1 MILIKA
7 HIGGASAT
15 NNGALAYTLF
25 DLSDDDRTI
34 TVEAKSTRLFDVCNA
49 FVDAAINVQSNN
61 TSAIDT
67 AVFGLIKSGAIPQ
80 VPKLERGEIVEFIQ
94 KIAFALSSVS
104 RLAILRELHARPMMR
119 ATVAILEMVTGIAN
133 QTLRRHLRVLVNC
146 RLITRTRIG
155 QTYLYESVPMR
166 LATLTYL
173 WNALNKVAGASH

>member
-1 MILIKA
+1 MILIRAQLQKTYPQ
-7 HIGGASAT
+7 HSALDCIHSLT
-15 NNGALAYTLF
+15 T
-25 DLSDDDRTI
+25 DEDI
-34 TVEAKSTRLFDVCNA
+34 IVVEAESTRLFDVCNA
-49 FVDAAINVQSNN
+49 FVDALENVHPNA
-61 TSAIDT
+61 TSTTDA
-67 AVFGLIKSGAIPQ
+67 AVFSLIKDGRIPQ
-80 VPKLERGEIVEFIQ
+80 VPTLRRGEIVEFIQ

-133 QTLRRHLRVLVNC
+133 QTLRRHLRGLVNC

-173 WNALNKVAGASH
+173 WNALNKVETQ